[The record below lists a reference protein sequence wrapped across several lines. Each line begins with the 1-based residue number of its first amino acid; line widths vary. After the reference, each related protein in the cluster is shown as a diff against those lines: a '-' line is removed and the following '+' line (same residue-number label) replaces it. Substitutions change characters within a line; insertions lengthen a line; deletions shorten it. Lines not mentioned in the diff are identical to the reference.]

1 MKNDQLTKIITQKY
15 ITQVPWTHLEAWND
29 HRRLGLPFFE
39 NPAVENPLPNLPGL
53 TQATMMTNRVNFFP
67 QRLRY
72 PSSLKNSSPKGY
84 AEAVGLLGGPD
95 EVLTPLSWALK

>member
-1 MKNDQLTKIITQKY
+1 
-15 ITQVPWTHLEAWND
+15 
-29 HRRLGLPFFE
+29 
-39 NPAVENPLPNLPGL
+39 
-53 TQATMMTNRVNFFP
+53 VNFFP

-95 EVLTPLSWALK
+95 EVLTPLWWAKNKNSHKAVCSL